1 MTKNLLHRCAS
12 VLVAV
17 AAPRLPASIACV
29 AFAACSASSVSLA
42 LDASFASSAPSAP
55 SASSAP
61 SAFAAASAR
70 AGDLDAAWLGGWMGS
85 VKAPSGGRDGALEMP
100 VSIDIRKGIDA
111 ATPRITVT
119 ILRAGALEANARD
132 IVADGRSLA
141 FTLESQGRRARFE
154 ATLGEGEPA
163 RACAGSFA
171 FIMPDGTLSA
181 PAFVWT
187 MSRVDRVADLP
198 DARVYTAT
206 LDALGQKL
214 PMRLG
219 LAEGQFGWCGS
230 FDIPAQGVLGLA
242 VAVERTDAGFR
253 VTLPVQTIA
262 TIELE
267 ADAERKVLTG
277 LFAQAGFRGPIRFEF
292 DPAARLGN
300 ARRPQ
305 DPKPPFPYVDADV
318 VIEHPAGHALAGT
331 LSMPAPEAARALV
344 GDAAVARGVPAVVL
358 VSGSGP
364 QNRDEELLG
373 HRPFAVIADALARA
387 GFAVLRYD
395 DRGVGASTGRYAGTT
410 TLDFASD
417 ADIATE
423 WLKRQPGIDPS
434 KVGLLGHSEGAVI
447 APFVAVW
454 QQEAARTEAAR
465 TEAARAEGAA
475 ATPPLAFTVLL
486 APPAETGG
494 ETLTRQTARM
504 YELTKLE
511 PGAAA
516 RAVAAH
522 EAVMQAV
529 AAFADAQALRPRV
542 DVLVR
547 AQLAMQTTGLP
558 PASEL
563 DRAVDGAL
571 AQITDPWMTEFI
583 RLDPRVALARLGTP
597 TLAVWGSKDFQVV
610 AEPNR
615 AKLDALVAERALPV
629 ATRVYDGLN
638 HLFQPAGT
646 GLIDEYG
653 TIDTTFDPAALADV
667 VAWMKEQVAPGAGR
681 AAPAAAPG
689 TANPELPGEMPR
701 RIWTSAPPNVTA
713 PGDIR
718 SATTTTTT
726 GNKNT
731 PQEPAK

>member
-1 MTKNLLHRCAS
+1 
-12 VLVAV
+12 
-17 AAPRLPASIACV
+17 
-29 AFAACSASSVSLA
+29 
-42 LDASFASSAPSAP
+42 
-55 SASSAP
+55 
-61 SAFAAASAR
+61 
-70 AGDLDAAWLGGWMGS
+70 
-85 VKAPSGGRDGALEMP
+85 
-100 VSIDIRKGIDA
+100 
-111 ATPRITVT
+111 
-119 ILRAGALEANARD
+119 
-132 IVADGRSLA
+132 
-141 FTLESQGRRARFE
+141 
-154 ATLGEGEPA
+154 
-163 RACAGSFA
+163 
-171 FIMPDGTLSA
+171 
-181 PAFVWT
+181 
-187 MSRVDRVADLP
+187 
-198 DARVYTAT
+198 
-206 LDALGQKL
+206 
-214 PMRLG
+214 
-219 LAEGQFGWCGS
+219 
-230 FDIPAQGVLGLA
+230 
-242 VAVERTDAGFR
+242 
-253 VTLPVQTIA
+253 
-262 TIELE
+262 
-267 ADAERKVLTG
+267 
-277 LFAQAGFRGPIRFEF
+277 
-292 DPAARLGN
+292 
-300 ARRPQ
+300 
-305 DPKPPFPYVDADV
+305 
-318 VIEHPAGHALAGT
+318 
-331 LSMPAPEAARALV
+331 MPAPEAARALV

-395 DRGVGASTGRYAGTT
+395 DRGVGASTGRYAGAT

-423 WLKRQPGIDPS
+423 WLKRQPGIDPA
-434 KVGLLGHSEGAVI
+434 KVGLLGHSEGAMV

-454 QQEAARTEAAR
+454 QQD
-465 TEAARAEGAA
+465 AARAAGAA

-529 AAFADAQALRPRV
+529 SAFADAQALRPRV

-547 AQLAMQTTGLP
+547 AQLALQTTGLP

-571 AQITDPWMTEFI
+571 TQITDPWMTEFI

-629 ATRVYDGLN
+629 TTRVYDGLN

-667 VAWMKEQVAPGAGR
+667 VAWMKDQVAPGAGR
-681 AAPAAAPG
+681 TAPSAAPG
-689 TANPELPGEMPR
+689 TANTELPGEMPR
-701 RIWTSAPPNVTA
+701 RIWTSAPSAGAAQGN
-713 PGDIR
+713 GR
-718 SATTTTTT
+718 SATGATTTS
-726 GNKNT
+726 T

>member
-1 MTKNLLHRCAS
+1 MTKNPLHRCAS

-17 AAPRLPASIACV
+17 AAALLPAPFAFCASRAIA
-29 AFAACSASSVSLA
+29 
-42 LDASFASSAPSAP
+42 APSAGP
-55 SASSAP
+55 SVAAP
-61 SAFAAASAR
+61 SARGAE
-70 AGDLDAAWLGGWMGS
+70 LDPAWLGGWMGS
-85 VKAPSGGRDGALEMP
+85 VKAPPGGRDGALEMP
-100 VSIDIRKGIDA
+100 VSIDIRKGADA
-111 ATPRITVT
+111 ATPVIRVT
-119 ILRAGALEANARD
+119 ILRAGALDANAGD

-163 RACAGSFA
+163 RACTGSFA

-181 PAFVWT
+181 PAYLWS

-198 DARVYTAT
+198 EVRVYAAT

-219 LAEGQFGWCGS
+219 LAEGPLGWCGS

-242 VAVERTDAGFR
+242 VGVERTARGFR
-253 VTLPVQTIA
+253 VTLPVQTVA

-267 ADAERKVLTG
+267 ADAELKVLSG
-277 LFAQAGFRGPIRFEF
+277 VFAQAGFRGPIRFEL
-292 DPAARLGN
+292 DPAARIGN

-305 DPKPPFPYVDADV
+305 DPKPPFPYTDSTV
-318 VIEHPAGHALAGT
+318 VIAHPAGHALAGT

-344 GDAAVARGVPAVVL
+344 GDAAGARGVPAVVL

-373 HRPFAVIADALARA
+373 HRPFGVIADALARA

-395 DRGVGASTGRYAGTT
+395 DRGVGASTGRYAGAT

-423 WLKRQPGIDPS
+423 WLKRQPGIDPA

-454 QQEAARTEAAR
+454 QQD
-465 TEAARAEGAA
+465 AARAEGAA

-504 YELTKLE
+504 YELTKLD

-529 AAFADAQALRPRV
+529 AAFADAAALRPRV

-547 AQLAMQTTGLP
+547 AQLALQTTGLP

-571 AQITDPWMTEFI
+571 TQITDPWMTEFI

-597 TLAVWGSKDFQVV
+597 TLAVWGAKDFQVV

-629 ATRVYDGLN
+629 TTRVYEGLN

-653 TIDTTFDPAALADV
+653 TIDTTFDPAALADL
-667 VAWMKEQVAPGAGR
+667 VAWMQARVAPSI
-681 AAPAAAPG
+681 APATAPSPTPG
-689 TANPELPGEMPR
+689 TVNTEAPGEMPR
-701 RIWTSAPPNVTA
+701 RIWTPQS
-713 PGDIR
+713 
-718 SATTTTTT
+718 T
-726 GNKNT
+726 GSPAQTPSPRTSTN

>member
-1 MTKNLLHRCAS
+1 M
-12 VLVAV
+12 LVAV
-17 AAPRLPASIACV
+17 AAALLPASFAFSAGLAV
-29 AFAACSASSVSLA
+29 AADPAV
-42 LDASFASSAPSAP
+42 SAPSARG
-55 SASSAP
+55 AE
-61 SAFAAASAR
+61 
-70 AGDLDAAWLGGWMGS
+70 LDPAWLGGWMGS
-85 VKAPSGGRDGALEMP
+85 VKAPPGGRDGALEMP
-100 VSIDIRKGIDA
+100 VSIDIRKGADA
-111 ATPRITVT
+111 ATPVISVT
-119 ILRAGALEANARD
+119 ILRAGALEASARD
-132 IVADGRSLA
+132 IVSDGRSLA

-163 RACAGSFA
+163 RACSGSFA
-171 FIMPDGTLSA
+171 FLMPDGTLSA
-181 PAFVWT
+181 PAYLWS

-198 DARVYTAT
+198 AVRVYAAT

-219 LAEGQFGWCGS
+219 LAEGPLGWCGS

-242 VAVERTDAGFR
+242 VAVERTTAGFR
-253 VTLPVQTIA
+253 VTLPVQTVA

-267 ADAERKVLTG
+267 ADAELKVLTG
-277 LFAQAGFRGPIRFEF
+277 VFAQAGFRGPIRFEL
-292 DPAARLGN
+292 DPAGRIGN

-305 DPKPPFPYVDADV
+305 DPKPPFPYADSAV
-318 VIEHPAGHALAGT
+318 VIAHPAGHALSGT
-331 LSMPAPEAARALV
+331 LSMPSPEAARALV
-344 GDAAVARGVPAVVL
+344 GDAAGARGVPAVVL

-395 DRGVGASTGRYAGTT
+395 DRGVGASTGRYAGAT

-423 WLKRQPGIDPS
+423 WLKRQPGIDPA
-434 KVGLLGHSEGAVI
+434 KVGLLGHSEGAMV

-454 QQEAARTEAAR
+454 QQD
-465 TEAARAEGAA
+465 AARAAGAA

-529 AAFADAQALRPRV
+529 SAFADAQALRPRV

-547 AQLAMQTTGLP
+547 AQLALQTTGLP

-571 AQITDPWMTEFI
+571 TQITDPWMTEFI

-629 ATRVYDGLN
+629 TTRVYDGLN

-653 TIDTTFDPAALADV
+653 AIDTTFDPAALADV
-667 VAWMKEQVAPGAGR
+667 VAWMKDQVAPGAGR
-681 AAPAAAPG
+681 TAPSAAPG
-689 TANPELPGEMPR
+689 TANTELPGEMPR
-701 RIWTSAPPNVTA
+701 RIWTSAPSAGAAQGN
-713 PGDIR
+713 GR
-718 SATTTTTT
+718 SATGATTTS
-726 GNKNT
+726 T

>member
-17 AAPRLPASIACV
+17 AAALLPASFAFPADLAV
-29 AFAACSASSVSLA
+29 AADPAV
-42 LDASFASSAPSAP
+42 SAPSARG
-55 SASSAP
+55 AE
-61 SAFAAASAR
+61 
-70 AGDLDAAWLGGWMGS
+70 LDPAWLGGWMGS
-85 VKAPSGGRDGALEMP
+85 VKAPPGGRDGALEMP
-100 VSIDIRKGIDA
+100 VSIDIRKGADA
-111 ATPRITVT
+111 ATPVISVT

-163 RACAGSFA
+163 RACSGSFA
-171 FIMPDGTLSA
+171 FLMPDGTLSA
-181 PAFVWT
+181 PAYLWS

-198 DARVYTAT
+198 DVRVYAAT

-219 LAEGQFGWCGS
+219 LAEGPLGWCGS

-242 VAVERTDAGFR
+242 VAVERTAAGFR
-253 VTLPVQTIA
+253 VTLPVQTVA

-267 ADAERKVLTG
+267 ADAELKVLTG
-277 LFAQAGFRGPIRFEF
+277 VFAQAGFRGPIRFEL
-292 DPAARLGN
+292 DPAARIGN

-305 DPKPPFPYVDADV
+305 DPKPPFPYADSAV
-318 VIEHPAGHALAGT
+318 VIAHPAGHALSGT
-331 LSMPAPEAARALV
+331 LSMPSPEAARALV
-344 GDAAVARGVPAVVL
+344 GDAAGARGVPAVVL

-395 DRGVGASTGRYAGTT
+395 DRGVGASTGRYAGAT

-423 WLKRQPGIDPS
+423 WLKRQPGIDPA
-434 KVGLLGHSEGAVI
+434 KVGLLGHSEGAMV

-454 QQEAARTEAAR
+454 QQD
-465 TEAARAEGAA
+465 AARAAGAA

-529 AAFADAQALRPRV
+529 SAFADAQALRPRV

-547 AQLAMQTTGLP
+547 AQLALQTTGLP

-571 AQITDPWMTEFI
+571 TQITDPWMTEFI

-629 ATRVYDGLN
+629 TTRVYDGLN

-653 TIDTTFDPAALADV
+653 TIDTTFDSAALADV
-667 VAWMKEQVAPGAGR
+667 VAWMKDQVAPGAGR
-681 AAPAAAPG
+681 TAPSAAPG
-689 TANPELPGEMPR
+689 TANTELPGEMPR
-701 RIWTSAPPNVTA
+701 RIWTSAPSAGAAQGN
-713 PGDIR
+713 GR
-718 SATTTTTT
+718 SATGATTTS
-726 GNKNT
+726 T